1 MSSFKAPVNIDGER
15 ASFRRMEPILK
26 IIEGNQWD
34 SAVVRNGFLCL
45 KEMKKSS
52 LELSDDG

>member
-1 MSSFKAPVNIDGER
+1 
-15 ASFRRMEPILK
+15 MEPILK

-34 SAVVRNGFLCL
+34 SAVGRNGFLCL

-52 LELSDDG
+52 VELSDDG